1 MSKKYTIK
9 LCTIIIVL
17 VAALTLS
24 TKGNTQTNN
33 KLKSKGARIKNPT
46 SQQKQIKK
54 TIKPQRQLSNSAKFS
69 TKIKALEKKLSL
81 TKTELAKAK
90 KNGAKKDGEISK
102 LKSNSTKLSTKIKAL
117 EKESLLAK
125 TELAEEKKTGAK
137 KGGEIN
143 KLDEKIKFLQDSLDD
158 LDEELDVKVGAYEKY
173 QELINCYRTALFSWD
188 DLNHRQ
194 GLTEQDHL
202 LIRDELRGSLFS
214 CPPM

>member
-1 MSKKYTIK
+1 MPKNYIIQVF
-9 LCTIIIVL
+9 TIIIVL
-17 VAALTLS
+17 TVTLILH
-24 TKGNTQTNN
+24 TKVNAQTNN
-33 KLKSKGARIKNPT
+33 KLKSKGPSINNLT
-46 SQQKQIKK
+46 SQQKKIKK
-54 TIKPQRQLSNSAKFS
+54 TIKPQRQL
-69 TKIKALEKKLSL
+69 
-81 TKTELAKAK
+81 
-90 KNGAKKDGEISK
+90 
-102 LKSNSTKLSTKIKAL
+102 SNSTKLSTKIKAL

>member
-1 MSKKYTIK
+1 MPKKYTIK
-9 LCTIIIVL
+9 SCTIIIVL

-90 KNGAKKDGEISK
+90 KNGAKKDGEIRK
-102 LKSNSTKLSTKIKAL
+102 LKSNSTKFSTKIKAL

-125 TELAEEKKTGAK
+125 TELAEAKKNGAK
-137 KGGEIN
+137 KDGEIS
-143 KLDEKIKFLQDSLDD
+143 KLDEEINFLQDSLDD
-158 LDEELDVKVGAYEKY
+158 LGAELAVNVSAYEKY
-173 QELINCYRTALFSWD
+173 KELITCYRTALFTWH
-188 DLNHRQ
+188 DLNRRQ

-202 LIRDELRGSLFS
+202 VIRVELRRSLFS